1 VLVVHHC
8 RDSRDINA
16 ELGYSLSIA
25 VVDED
30 LEESTAIFSLGS
42 FRPSQVAKQRLHVLI
57 RMEGSDIGKVVSLVG
72 TEFSIGRRSEC
83 SLVLKYEGVSRNHA
97 QISLRDGVY
106 ILEDLGSANGTLVQG
121 RKVQRHRLQDGD
133 VLQFGPLVSFRY
145 SITDAEET
153 DMMNQLYEASVRDS
167 LTGAYNREY
176 LSERLNSEIAF
187 ALRHKSD
194 TSLIMFDLDHFKRVN
209 DGYGHQAGD
218 LVLVEVCKQVAASL
232 RTEDVLARYGG
243 EEFAISVRGIDRVG
257 TAQLAERLRVGTH
270 RSIRFQ
276 DSDIPISASVG
287 CAMLNECEGEP
298 TAEKLIAI
306 ADRRLYLAKHG
317 GRNRVVSA
325 G

>member
-1 VLVVHHC
+1 
-8 RDSRDINA
+8 
-16 ELGYSLSIA
+16 
-25 VVDED
+25 
-30 LEESTAIFSLGS
+30 
-42 FRPSQVAKQRLHVLI
+42 
-57 RMEGSDIGKVVSLVG
+57 
-72 TEFSIGRRSEC
+72 
-83 SLVLKYEGVSRNHA
+83 
-97 QISLRDGVY
+97 
-106 ILEDLGSANGTLVQG
+106 
-121 RKVQRHRLQDGD
+121 
-133 VLQFGPLVSFRY
+133 LQFGPLVSFRY